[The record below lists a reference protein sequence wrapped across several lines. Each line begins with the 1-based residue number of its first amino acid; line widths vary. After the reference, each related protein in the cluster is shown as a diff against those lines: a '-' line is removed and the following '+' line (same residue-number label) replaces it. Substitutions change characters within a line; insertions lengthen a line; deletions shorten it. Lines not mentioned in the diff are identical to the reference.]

1 MTSRVSSKRAAE
13 SGFLGI
19 VLPQAPKLTTI
30 ITQTI
35 RERGV
40 SGLYSGAGALIAGN
54 ALKAGVRFMT
64 YDSIKALLVD
74 HDGKL
79 SSVNGMLGESGDET
93 VAEARNRSDLRTWVP
108 EAGLGAGVCEAV
120 IAVTPS
126 ETVK

>member
-1 MTSRVSSKRAAE
+1 
-13 SGFLGI
+13 
-19 VLPQAPKLTTI
+19 
-30 ITQTI
+30 
-35 RERGV
+35 
-40 SGLYSGAGALIAGN
+40 
-54 ALKAGVRFMT
+54 MT
-64 YDSIKALLVD
+64 YDSIKAMLVD

-93 VAEARNRSDLRTWVP
+93 VEDSKNHPDLRTWVP